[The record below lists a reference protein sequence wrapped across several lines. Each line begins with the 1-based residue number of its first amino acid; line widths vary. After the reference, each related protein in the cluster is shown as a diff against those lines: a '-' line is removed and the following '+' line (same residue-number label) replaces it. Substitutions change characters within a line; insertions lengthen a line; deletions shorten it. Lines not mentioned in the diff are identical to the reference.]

1 MPSGVRPPRTESQ
14 LGWLMRRDGPA
25 APQPIISSAL
35 SSTEA
40 QPAKARQ
47 PILYADQLWRQQR
60 FFAGFLVAVGVAMT
74 GLLIYKNQLN
84 QTSNLIW
91 AMYIPS
97 GLLLGGAFLFY
108 KWRSFVEPLDEGLKV
123 SALRSSVLIGYDS
136 IRSVKVQP
144 LKLAFQDNRKK
155 MVAPMM
161 RPLLERPALFVRLRN
176 DESSMAAIK
185 KTLGARV
192 VYDDMIALPVRD
204 ADAVSWEISSRLPD
218 RLGQNQGGGR
228 RRKRRR

>member
-1 MPSGVRPPRTESQ
+1 MT
-14 LGWLMRRDGPA
+14 
-25 APQPIISSAL
+25 
-35 SSTEA
+35 
-40 QPAKARQ
+40 ARQ

-74 GLLIYKNQLN
+74 AYLTYRNQLG
-84 QTSNLIW
+84 TASNLIW
-91 AMYIPS
+91 LLYIPS
-97 GLLLGGAFLFY
+97 GMLLGGAFLLY
-108 KWRSFVEPLDEGLKV
+108 KWRSYVEPLEDGLKV
-123 SALRSSVLIGYDS
+123 SALRSSILIDYDD

-144 LKLAFQDNRKK
+144 LKLAFLDSRKR

-161 RPLLERPALFVRLRN
+161 RALMERPALYVRLRN
-176 DESSMAAIK
+176 DEASMARIK
-185 KTLGARV
+185 KTLGRRV
-192 VYDDMIALPVRD
+192 VFDDMIVVPVRD

>member
-1 MPSGVRPPRTESQ
+1 
-14 LGWLMRRDGPA
+14 
-25 APQPIISSAL
+25 L
-35 SSTEA
+35 SSEET
-40 QPAKARQ
+40 QPASPRQ

-60 FFAGFLVAVGVAMT
+60 FFAGFLILAGAGMSGYLLYRGQMT
-74 GLLIYKNQLN
+74 S
-84 QTSNLIW
+84 TANLIW
-91 AMYIPS
+91 LMYIPS

-108 KWRSFVEPLDEGLKV
+108 KYRSYAEPLDEGFKV
-123 SALRSSVLIGYDS
+123 SALRSSVLIPYDS

-144 LKLAFQDNRKK
+144 LKLAFLDKRKR

-176 DESSMAAIK
+176 DESEIAAIK

-192 VYDDMIALPVRD
+192 VYEDMIALPLKD

-218 RLGQNQGGGR
+218 RLGQNQGGGK

>member
-1 MPSGVRPPRTESQ
+1 LSTTVTK
-14 LGWLMRRDGPA
+14 PA
-25 APQPIISSAL
+25 RV
-35 SSTEA
+35 
-40 QPAKARQ
+40 RQ

-60 FFAGFLVAVGVAMT
+60 FFAGFLVAVGIVMT
-74 GLLIYKNQLN
+74 VLLVSKGQLS

-91 AMYIPS
+91 ALYIPS
-97 GLLLGGAFLFY
+97 GLLLGGAFLLY
-108 KWRSFVEPLDEGLKV
+108 KYRSFVEPVDDGLRV
-123 SALRSSVLIGYDS
+123 SALRSSTLIDYDN

-155 MVAPMM
+155 MVAPMIK
-161 RPLLERPALFVRLRN
+161 PLLERPALFIRLRY
-176 DESSMAAIK
+176 DDTAMAALK
-185 KTLGARV
+185 KKLGGRV
-192 VYDDMIALPVRD
+192 VYDDMIVLPVRD

>member
-1 MPSGVRPPRTESQ
+1 M
-14 LGWLMRRDGPA
+14 
-25 APQPIISSAL
+25 SA
-35 SSTEA
+35 TEA
-40 QPAKARQ
+40 QQASPRQ

-60 FFAGFLVAVGVAMT
+60 FFAGFLVLVGVGMT
-74 GLLIYKNQLN
+74 ALLLYKGQLTT
-84 QTSNLIW
+84 TSNLIW
-91 AMYIPS
+91 LMYIPS

-108 KWRSFVEPLDEGLKV
+108 KYRSFAEPLDEGFKV
-123 SALRSSVLIGYDS
+123 SALRSSVLIPYES

-144 LKLAFQDNRKK
+144 LKLAFQDKRKR

-161 RPLLERPALFVRLRN
+161 RPLMERPALFVRLRN
-176 DESSMAAIK
+176 DETEIAAIK

-192 VYDDMIALPVRD
+192 VYEDMIALPLKD

-218 RLGQNQGGGR
+218 RLGQNQGGGK

>member
-1 MPSGVRPPRTESQ
+1 MRPVA
-14 LGWLMRRDGPA
+14 PA
-25 APQPIISSAL
+25 IISSAL
-35 SSTEA
+35 STNGD
-40 QPAKARQ
+40 QPASGKQ

-60 FFAGFLVAVGVAMT
+60 FFAGALIAIGIGMT
-74 GLLIYKNQLN
+74 ALLLYKGQLN

-91 AMYIPS
+91 AAYIPS
-97 GLLLGGAFLFY
+97 GFLLGGAFLLY
-108 KWRSFVEPLDEGLKV
+108 KYRSFVQALDEGVKV
-123 SALRSSVLIGYDS
+123 SALRSSVLIDYDD

-144 LKLAFQDNRKK
+144 LKLAFLDKRKR

-161 RPLLERPALFVRLRN
+161 RPLLERPALYLRLRN

-185 KTLGARV
+185 KRLGPRV
-192 VYDDMIALPVRD
+192 VYEDMIVLPLKD
-204 ADAVSWEISSRLPD
+204 ADALSWEISSRLPE